1 MAAQSDPTGPPHH
14 TFHVSETGHRVP
26 ARPANADSV
35 VEMLTR
41 RLTAEAKKRTIREVV
56 AGERFCAVVLD
67 DGGAG
72 MANLCP
78 NVCGKPSRVI
88 ARPLPPPGSSAADA
102 LATLAPPTRSAV
114 GLATANALANR
125 PCLWGKRRDA
135 EIAEGDLL
143 EVLDLHPDDQV
154 GIVGCFGP
162 LVEPIRRRVERLLI
176 FERGQR
182 RAPELLSDEQSCEL
196 LPRCS
201 VAILTATT
209 LLNGTIDALL
219 AATANC
225 REVVLLGPSTPLL
238 PEVFTRLP
246 RRATWLSGM
255 LVNNVEELVRTVA
268 EGGST
273 RDFSSRVIKV
283 NVRVREVGSARPE
296 G

>member
-1 MAAQSDPTGPPHH
+1 MAAESDPAGPPHRV
-14 TFHVSETGHRVP
+14 FHVSETWHPVP

-41 RLTAEAKKRTIREVV
+41 HLTAEAKERTIREVV

-67 DGGAG
+67 DGGVG

-78 NVCGKPSRVI
+78 DVCGKPSRVI
-88 ARPLPPPGSSAADA
+88 TRPLTTPGSSAVEA
-102 LATLAPPTRSAV
+102 LATLAPPARSAV

-125 PCLWGKRRDA
+125 PHPQGARRDT

-143 EVLDLHPDDQV
+143 AVLDLHPDDQV
-154 GIVGCFGP
+154 GMVGCFSP
-162 LVEPIRRRVERLLI
+162 LVEPIRRRVGRLLI

-182 RAPELLSDEQSCEL
+182 RAPELLSDEHACGL

-219 AATANC
+219 AATADC

-246 RRATWLSGM
+246 RRVTWLSGM
-255 LVNNVEELVRTVA
+255 LVNNVEKLVRTVA

-273 RDFSSRVIKV
+273 RDFSSSVIKV